1 MTIPKFNG
9 NIAYTYQNG
18 VGNSNRL
25 LKVVENVTAG
35 SGTGGFNNGTSGLN
49 TDYTYDQNGNMTSD
63 LNKAITSITYNH
75 LNLPTQIYW
84 AADKKID
91 YLYNAAG
98 VKVKKTVRDGNTQKV
113 VDYMD
118 GFQYAGGEL
127 NFFHYPEGYVK
138 VSANQ
143 AHTLSMFS
151 YVFNYTDHL
160 GNVRLSY
167 TKDPQT
173 GTLDILDEDH
183 YYPFGL
189 RHGVYVPSNKK
200 EFTLKREANL
210 PILEQVRKTEY
221 QYKYNSKEWQDEL
234 GLDMY
239 DYGARNYDPAI
250 GRWMN
255 MDPLAEKFVP
265 LSPYSYVANNPIIF
279 IDIQGKIIGNPD
291 GADTKRMQAIL
302 SKTETGRQVWNSMV
316 KSDRTIY
323 VHYVSA
329 NSDNETSRTAQA
341 SLKNANSDGRVV
353 SKGMYDSMISEG
365 DSSSESFDKAWSF
378 NENTGEYDKT
388 SDWDE
393 THILINEDG
402 LTLESAIL
410 GAIFDNEDLGKDVAE
425 IRIAGE
431 EAYHSIQDYADFK
444 GKEDEASYQDRRHE
458 IEAKETVKQMEKE
471 YLKP

>member
-1 MTIPKFNG
+1 MTREQNIYDAVSTQNTKGFADGNTNG
-9 NIAYTYQNG
+9 DDYVYDANDFRAKKIENLFCEESERSSMIKDRNKGIENI
-18 VGNSNRL
+18 S
-25 LKVVENVTAG
+25 
-35 SGTGGFNNGTSGLN
+35 
-49 TDYTYDQNGNMTSD
+49 
-63 LNKAITSITYNH
+63 YNH
-75 LNLPTQIYW
+75 LNLPTEILW
-84 AADKKID
+84 SSSKKIQD
-91 YLYNAAG
+91 LYNAAG
-98 VKVKKTVRDGNTQKV
+98 QKLKKTVRDNDSIKIV
-113 VDYMD
+113 EYLD
-118 GFQYAGGEL
+118 GFQYAGERL
-127 NFFHYPEGYVK
+127 QFFLPIAIGTEGYVK

-143 AHTLSMFS
+143 AHTLSMFN

-173 GTLDILDEDH
+173 GTLEILDEDH

-200 EFTLKREANL
+200 EFTLKGEANL